1 MNKISYVGECSV
13 MSVDNSSIID
23 LNKTPCTKDC
33 VDTNLRHDRGT
44 PATFDKSHQQYF
56 RERYVNMTP
65 EQREARREQQRKVI
79 GRLGERRSK

>member
-23 LNKTPCTKDC
+23 LNKTPCTKDY
-33 VDTNLRHDRGT
+33 VDTNLSHDCGT
-44 PATFDKSHQQYF
+44 PASFDKPRQQYF

-65 EQREARREQQRKVI
+65 EEREARHEQQRKSYRVP
-79 GRLGERRSK
+79 RQK